1 MGGDEGQQYI
11 FGRSRLRAHVTFGT
25 NSTQPTFL
33 TLAELITIMREES
46 QEYRLLSVSS
56 YQ

>member
-1 MGGDEGQQYI
+1 MEGDDGQQYI

-46 QEYRLLSVSS
+46 REYRLLSVSS
-56 YQ
+56 YP